1 MLNNKLVYKS
11 KIIFKNLNPLWNESF
26 KITLSPK
33 ALISDMSGVLTNESL
48 NDINSFS
55 TLSEIS
61 TTTSQLEY
69 FISKF
74 KLKALVYDYDRGFL
88 SDDLIGYQS
97 IDITNLKEN
106 M

>member
-1 MLNNKLVYKS
+1 
-11 KIIFKNLNPLWNESF
+11 
-26 KITLSPK
+26 
-33 ALISDMSGVLTNESL
+33 MSGVLANESL

-74 KLKALVYDYDRGFL
+74 KLKAFVYDYDRGFL